1 MLNELDLD
9 RCERQR
15 SRHSITVIT
24 AEEWTEEMVQNE
36 MPSCRHDMKL
46 QQKLT
51 SECSDSMLLW
61 YSAH

>member
-36 MPSCRHDMKL
+36 MPSCRHDMK
-46 QQKLT
+46 
-51 SECSDSMLLW
+51 
-61 YSAH
+61 